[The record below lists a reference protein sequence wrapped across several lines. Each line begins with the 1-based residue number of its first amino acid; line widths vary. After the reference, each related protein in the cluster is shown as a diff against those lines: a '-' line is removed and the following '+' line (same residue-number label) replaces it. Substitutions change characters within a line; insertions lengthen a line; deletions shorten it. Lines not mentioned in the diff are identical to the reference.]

1 MIDLAVVKINPKKLE
16 GTINIPSSKSIC
28 HRAVISASLA
38 KGTSYIEDV
47 NLSEDIKATCEGMK
61 SLGVDIKY
69 ICGNKLKIERNEEFR
84 VINKII
90 NCRESGSTLRFLI
103 PIFLLFNDEVTFI
116 GEGKLVERPLD
127 VYYEIFDRKNITY
140 RTNDRKLP
148 LTVKG
153 VLSPGVFQMRG
164 DISSQFITGMMFALP
179 LLSRDS
185 TIKVEGYLQS
195 KGYVDL
201 TIDVLKEFGIIIV
214 NNDYREFYIKGE
226 QHYEPL
232 NYNIEGDFS
241 QGAFW
246 IVAGILGGNIECTN
260 LDMNSKQGDK
270 IVVDLIRSMGGDIQ
284 VYDDKIRTIYS
295 NTNGRII
302 DVSQCPDLVPILAV
316 LGALSKGTTKIVNAE
331 RARIKESDR
340 LRAISTELKKLG
352 GDVEERDDG
361 LIIEGKKELKGGK
374 VDSWNDH
381 RIAMALAVASIG
393 CKEPIVINGSE
404 VVNKSY
410 PKFWDDFRKL
420 GGAIDG
426 WSVWQ

>member
-201 TIDVLKEFGIIIV
+201 TIDVLNEFGIIIV

-270 IVVDLIRSMGGDIQ
+270 IIVDLIRSMGGDIQ

-340 LRAISTELKKLG
+340 LRAISIELKKLG

>member
-201 TIDVLKEFGIIIV
+201 TIDVLNEFGIIIV

-270 IVVDLIRSMGGDIQ
+270 IIVDLIRSMGGDIQ

>member
-69 ICGNKLKIERNEEFR
+69 ICENKLKIERNEEFR

-201 TIDVLKEFGIIIV
+201 TIDVLNEFGIIIV

-270 IVVDLIRSMGGDIQ
+270 IIVDLIRSMGGDIQ

>member
-16 GTINIPSSKSIC
+16 GTINVPSSKSIC

-38 KGTSYIEDV
+38 KGTSYIDGV

-69 ICGNKLKIERNEEFR
+69 ICENKLKVERSEKFR
-84 VINKII
+84 VINKVI

-127 VYYEIFDRKNITY
+127 VYYEIFDRKNINY

-148 LTVKG
+148 LTVRG
-153 VLSPGVFQMRG
+153 VLSHGIFQMRG

-179 LLSRDS
+179 LLSGDS
-185 TIKVEGYLQS
+185 IIKVEGRLQS

-201 TIDVLKEFGIIIV
+201 TIDVLNKFGIMIE
-214 NNDYREFYIKGE
+214 NNDYREFYIKGG

-246 IVAGILGGNIECTN
+246 IVAGILGRNLECTN

-284 VYDDKIRTIYS
+284 VYDDKIKAICS

-316 LGALSKGTTKIVNAE
+316 LGALSKGTTKIVNAK

-340 LRAISTELKKLG
+340 LRAISIELKKLG
-352 GDVEERDDG
+352 GNVEERDNG

-381 RIAMALAVASIG
+381 RIAMALAVASIR
-393 CKEPIVINGSE
+393 CKEPVVINGGE
-404 VVNKSY
+404 AVNKSY

-420 GGAIDG
+420 GGDIDG